1 MPSNSIVEQNGRKY
15 RSKKQR
21 PCDLCRSRKTHCRIM
36 GSEATCEL
44 CKKLSRQCTF
54 VQKPLR
60 RAQNPQTNSEN
71 IGRPQPNVMSVGESQ
86 HDPGLRPLP
95 MPGHDESNSTTIE
108 NSSFWLPQLDWS
120 AMNLSSIGQ
129 KYPVLSS
136 LTPQL
141 TFSKAWWTRGS
152 VPELKS
158 SLWITH
164 CTKMSIC

>member
-1 MPSNSIVEQNGRKY
+1 MPSDSIAEQNGRKY

-36 GSEATCEL
+36 GSDSTCEL

-60 RAQNPQTNSEN
+60 RAQNSQMNSDT
-71 IGRPQPNVMSVGESQ
+71 IDRQSPPQPNAMPANESQ
-86 HDPGLRPLP
+86 HDPGLRHLP
-95 MPGHDESNSTTIE
+95 MPGNDGANQTTIE

-129 KYPVLSS
+129 
-136 LTPQL
+136 
-141 TFSKAWWTRGS
+141 
-152 VPELKS
+152 
-158 SLWITH
+158 
-164 CTKMSIC
+164 